1 MTTHLAIAWLSI
13 LPWTFAMFWLMGTS
27 SRILAAGY
35 QVWRFG
41 SVIVVTGVGSILW
54 GLVTV
59 WLIAGARL

>member
-1 MTTHLAIAWLSI
+1 
-13 LPWTFAMFWLMGTS
+13 MFWLMGTS